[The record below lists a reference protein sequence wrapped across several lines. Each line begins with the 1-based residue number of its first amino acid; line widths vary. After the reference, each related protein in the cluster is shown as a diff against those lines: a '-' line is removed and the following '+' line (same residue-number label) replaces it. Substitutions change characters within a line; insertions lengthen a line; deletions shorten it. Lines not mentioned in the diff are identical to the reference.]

1 MLNKYKEE
9 YNKVVLALIEMHNAH
24 VDILDGPN
32 RRKVRDLKRALR
44 NLGPVVREFKK
55 ILDLIS
61 MEVARREVGSKGK
74 TAIDPES
81 IPQEVHDWVSKGLNR
96 KRKFDPKTSRK
107 NRNE

>member
-9 YNKVVLALIEMHNAH
+9 YNKLVSVLTQVHNAH
-24 VDILDGPN
+24 VDVLDGPN
-32 RRKVRDLKRALR
+32 RRKVRDLKRVLR
-44 NLGPVVREFKK
+44 DIAPAIKEFKK

-61 MEVARREVGSKGK
+61 MEVARREVGSRGK
-74 TAIDPES
+74 TAVDPES